1 MAVSDGFIDFV
12 LEQLEPLGN
21 VSARR
26 MFGGVGVYAGDVFFA
41 VIDNDTLFL
50 KVDET
55 NVQAFVDAGMG
66 PFRPYPDKP
75 EASMSYYQVPAGV
88 LEDRDELIVWGRRAV
103 EVGRAS
109 RTRTARR
116 SRAKKRQTRTRRSSR
131 R

>member
-55 NVQAFVDAGMG
+55 NVQSFVDAGMG

-88 LEDRDELIVWGRRAV
+88 LEDRDELIIWGRRAV